1 MAHRGWTHVVTITA
15 RWGSENMDNEIKEL
29 LRDGNELRCRV
40 AQLEANNRDLKTLTV
55 LLSIAILVMVVVK
68 ML

>member
-1 MAHRGWTHVVTITA
+1 
-15 RWGSENMDNEIKEL
+15 MDSEIKEL

-40 AQLEANNRDLKTLTV
+40 AQLEANNRDLKTLV
-55 LLSIAILVMVVVK
+55 MLLTAAIISMVVVK

>member
-1 MAHRGWTHVVTITA
+1 
-15 RWGSENMDNEIKEL
+15 MDNEIKEL